1 MCSCFEFSKRH
12 FVGGEVKLIIRGTIC
27 VVEPG
32 MWWE

>member
-1 MCSCFEFSKRH
+1 MGSCFEFPRRR
-12 FVGGEVKLIIRGTIC
+12 FVGGEVELITGETIG